1 MSCLCRACFSAK
13 VAKCSSLLSGLPVGA
28 ELGEVS
34 GKWGRETG
42 ICCYCLQK
50 LIAIV
55 RNAGGGEAIC
65 SRNSPE

>member
-34 GKWGRETG
+34 GGWGRDRDLLLLSAEA
-42 ICCYCLQK
+42 YCDREK
-50 LIAIV
+50 CW
-55 RNAGGGEAIC
+55 GGREAVC
-65 SRNSPE
+65 TRNSPE